1 MNKKNVVVFGA
12 SGMLASF
19 LVNLLSEDGGFNVYA
34 PNHSKCDITNLE
46 SLEKALRRMPFGRAD
61 YIVNC
66 AAYTNVFKA
75 EHEDFDKSYLINV
88 IGADNIALAI
98 HHGCFGQN
106 VELIHIS
113 TDYVFSELCEL
124 NMGVVVKRKRG
135 TCRFLDACGYAP
147 VNAYGMHKLQA
158 EEVLRKHLGDEFT
171 IFRVGWLYGCAYGM
185 HEDSNKEDFI
195 PKVIKNAENSKID
208 FERSDS
214 YRIDED
220 RPCIHMVTDGFS
232 IPTSVKFVSECLA
245 EYMRNSMCYEVVQCC
260 PCGTPTGRFNCAE
273 IIVDALKMG
282 VNVKPINVFDQN
294 DDVLFDTAQRNLSVR
309 YPKNST
315 MQQIIPYKFD
325 KTDWKTQLL
334 EYLKLYKKS

>member
-1 MNKKNVVVFGA
+1 MEKKNVIVLGA
-12 SGMLASF
+12 SGMLGSF
-19 LVNLLSEDGGFNVYA
+19 LVKLISSDKRFSVYA
-34 PNHSKCDITNLE
+34 PSHSKCDVTNLE
-46 SLEKALRRMPFGRAD
+46 SVEKAFKRMPFDHAD

-75 EHEDFDKSYLINV
+75 EHEDFDKSYKINV
-88 IGADNIALAI
+88 IGADNIALAMFHCGMDVSTEFI
-98 HHGCFGQN
+98 Q
-106 VELIHIS
+106 IS

-124 NMGVVVKRKRG
+124 NMGVVCKKEHG
-135 TCRFLDACGYAP
+135 TCSFLDACGYAP
-147 VNAYGMHKLQA
+147 VNAYGMHKLEA
-158 EEVLRKHLGDEFT
+158 EEVLRKHFADEFT
-171 IFRVGWLYGCAYGM
+171 IFRVGWLYGCAYGT

-195 PKVIKNAENSKID
+195 TKVIKNAENAKID

-245 EYMRNSMCYEVVQCC
+245 EYMRNSMRYEVVQCC

-273 IIVDALKMG
+273 IIVDALKIG
-282 VNVKPINVFDQN
+282 VNVNPVSVFEQN

-315 MQQIIPYKFD
+315 MQQIIPCKFD

-334 EYLKLYKKS
+334 EYLKLYNKS